1 MAIQRLNYFNGQFLR
16 ANDFNLE
23 QDYHLSMR
31 RRHNKN
37 AHTPGIVHGLE
48 VVAGTSQVTVKAGM
62 AIDKDGREIVL
73 EADTTLPISATNSNT
88 YVVIALEEKK
98 TDPAVAPDPDK
109 LETRWT
115 ETALATVVNDM
126 PAGAVGLAQ
135 IDVVAANGAVKLKSD
150 YRRIYSAPVVGGDLT
165 VQGNLMIGS
174 DVHIVGDIAV
184 SGSVNGR
191 AVSAD
196 GSKLDDHV
204 ANTSNPHGTTA
215 AQIDGSTHNLVTQIN
230 DSKGVI
236 ADTRIATTIAREAR
250 FDSTTGHDHDGTDSK
265 KISPSDLNGVTKD
278 VTAAN
283 LNLLTTGP
291 TSDASALHT
300 HTAAQIDGG
309 TNNLVTQINDSKG
322 VIADTRIATTIA
334 REARF
339 DSTTGHDHDGTDSK
353 KISPSDL
360 NGVTKDVTAAN
371 LNLLTTGPTSDASA
385 LHTHTAAQIDGST
398 HNLVTQINGG
408 DGVIDDARIAT
419 TIAREAR
426 FDTTTGHDHDGT
438 DSKKISPS
446 DLKGVT
452 KDVTAANLNVLTAG
466 PTSDAAALHTHPF
479 APADSTVTLAK
490 LDPATRSRLLRVPLL
505 AQVFRKPLGTLF
517 AGTFSGGI
525 AFDGSHVW
533 VASVNGTVLK
543 IDPAT
548 NLVVATVRVRA
559 DPWALAFGDAHLW
572 VAHFGKKI
580 VSKIN
585 VATNTEVDTISV
597 GSGPC
602 ALAVSGD
609 FLWVANRS
617 DNSVSKI
624 RMANSRVVETV
635 PVGKSPQALA
645 VVGSYLWTANRNSN
659 DVSQI
664 DMARNEVVA
673 KVDVG
678 SQPRGLAA
686 STATYLWVANCDAHT
701 VSKVD
706 VGAHLVAETISVPSP
721 LGLAV
726 IDGLLWVGTKTG
738 VRKFHTASNSFPVSN
753 AGLDE
758 EAATELVSGGGF
770 VWVAGFNAVTKIEV
784 SVVTQAQA
792 MATTLRL
799 RPFESRGMAF
809 DGLYLWVAVYGSGQ
823 VVKVDSE
830 TGDVVQT
837 VPVGTKPHSVVY
849 TGQYIFVTNFDSNS
863 VSKINPL
870 TNEVTTILVGANPAG
885 IAYNAQCGTLWVANS
900 GDNTVSV
907 FYEGDTSVAA
917 TYAVGTNPQGV
928 ACDHDAV
935 WITSTGGN
943 AVTKRTARV
952 SPDAGAT
959 IPVGAAP
966 QNIVFDYSNMWV
978 ANTGTNSLSKIP
990 INSRVATSVPLPTG
1004 ALPSGMCFNGSH
1016 LFVACADGVTYRID
1030 VYTDTVT
1037 TVNTSLDAD
1046 RNSPLAFDGVATW
1059 VVKNS
1064 SSVLLRHLL

>member
-88 YVVIALEEKK
+88 YVVIALEEEK
-98 TDPAVAPDPDK
+98 TDPAVALDPIN

-115 ETALATVVNDM
+115 ETAKATVVNDM

-165 VQGNLMIGS
+165 VQGNLMISS

-250 FDSTTGHDHDGTDSK
+250 FSIATGHDHDGTDSK
-265 KISPSDLNGVTKD
+265 KISPSDLDGVEIGVT
-278 VTAAN
+278 
-283 LNLLTTGP
+283 
-291 TSDASALHT
+291 
-300 HTAAQIDGG
+300 
-309 TNNLVTQINDSKG
+309 
-322 VIADTRIATTIA
+322 AT
-334 REARF
+334 
-339 DSTTGHDHDGTDSK
+339 
-353 KISPSDL
+353 
-360 NGVTKDVTAAN
+360 N